1 MQLSYFKY
9 VLIFLV
15 FNKIIS
21 FEKNYDNCIFGKFI
35 LSLNDSFYNSYN
47 ISIHPILNYSYL
59 LKFNYSIEK
68 INSNITFTKVNNM
81 HINLKVNNN
90 YFNIYIL
97 DNEDSIINLILKKS
111 IDSMLS
117 FNYLIFTSND
127 ISKTIGESLSYQIFY
142 INNND
147 YFSIINFIQKYY
159 RDNNSNISINLFY
172 DNICSLIP
180 SKFINYSK
188 KIPLYT
194 IILLIAINKIF
205 FNKNRYYNLC
215 FNSSI
220 LRIIFSMAFIL
231 ITNEKIKYNKNKFK
245 YISGLSI
252 DSYIDSINNLI
263 DDIFLSFLLTSILFI
278 INNEINIIKFF
289 SISDTKVKIY
299 FCVFLFLSL
308 INIPD
313 YLFNQTNEISFI
325 DIIFLKIKKI
335 IYELLEIFLFIYFIN
350 KQINIISKAIFFYSV
365 YHIENNLKFLIIKKL
380 FFKNV
385 RFAFLILIFFNIF
398 LHEITF
404 RKYKNNLYYWDI
416 VSKCL
421 TENIN
426 SSIIFVFWFLL
437 NISEENNPLLLLLS
451 KKRNTEIKI
460 SNIYKFELKNEIT
473 RNNYYENKPDLNI
486 SIYKKYPLIILN
498 PFIDKI
504 NNSNI
509 ENISIGI
516 IE

>member
-1 MQLSYFKY
+1 
-9 VLIFLV
+9 
-15 FNKIIS
+15 
-21 FEKNYDNCIFGKFI
+21 
-35 LSLNDSFYNSYN
+35 
-47 ISIHPILNYSYL
+47 
-59 LKFNYSIEK
+59 
-68 INSNITFTKVNNM
+68 
-81 HINLKVNNN
+81 
-90 YFNIYIL
+90 
-97 DNEDSIINLILKKS
+97 
-111 IDSMLS
+111 
-117 FNYLIFTSND
+117 
-127 ISKTIGESLSYQIFY
+127 
-142 INNND
+142 
-147 YFSIINFIQKYY
+147 
-159 RDNNSNISINLFY
+159 
-172 DNICSLIP
+172 
-180 SKFINYSK
+180 
-188 KIPLYT
+188 
-194 IILLIAINKIF
+194 
-205 FNKNRYYNLC
+205 
-215 FNSSI
+215 
-220 LRIIFSMAFIL
+220 MAYIL

-278 INNEINIIKFF
+278 INNETNIIKFF
-289 SISDTKVKIY
+289 SVSDTKVKIY

-335 IYELLEIFLFIYFIN
+335 IYELLKIFLFIYFIN

-380 FFKNV
+380 FFKNI

-426 SSIIFVFWFLL
+426 SSIIFAFWFLL

>member
-21 FEKNYDNCIFGKFI
+21 FEKNNDNCFSGKFI
-35 LSLNDSFYNSYN
+35 LNLNDSFYNSYN

-59 LKFNYSIEK
+59 LKFNYSIGN
-68 INSNITFTKVNNM
+68 INSNIAFTKVNNM

-90 YFNIYIL
+90 YFNIYFL

-117 FNYLIFTSND
+117 FNYLIFTSNN
-127 ISKTIGESLSYQIFY
+127 ISNTIGESLSYQIFY

-147 YFSIINFIQKYY
+147 YFSIINFIKKYY

-172 DNICSLIP
+172 DNTCNLIP

-220 LRIIFSMAFIL
+220 IRIIFSVAFIL

-289 SISDTKVKIY
+289 SVSDTKVKIY

-335 IYELLEIFLFIYFIN
+335 IYELLKIFLFIYFIN

-365 YHIENNLKFLIIKKL
+365 YHIENNLKFL
-380 FFKNV
+380 
-385 RFAFLILIFFNIF
+385 
-398 LHEITF
+398 
-404 RKYKNNLYYWDI
+404 KYKNNLYYWDI

-426 SSIIFVFWFLL
+426 SSIIFAFWFLL

-509 ENISIGI
+509 ENLSIGI

>member
-21 FEKNYDNCIFGKFI
+21 FEKNNDNCFSGKFI
-35 LSLNDSFYNSYN
+35 LNLNDSFYNSYN

-59 LKFNYSIEK
+59 LKFNYSIEN
-68 INSNITFTKVNNM
+68 INSNITFTKVNIM

-90 YFNIYIL
+90 YFNIYFL

-117 FNYLIFTSND
+117 FNYLIFTSNN

-147 YFSIINFIQKYY
+147 YFSIINFIKKYY

-172 DNICSLIP
+172 DNTCSLIP

-278 INNEINIIKFF
+278 INNETNIIKFF
-289 SISDTKVKIY
+289 SVSDTKVKIY

-335 IYELLEIFLFIYFIN
+335 IY
-350 KQINIISKAIFFYSV
+350 
-365 YHIENNLKFLIIKKL
+365 
-380 FFKNV
+380 
-385 RFAFLILIFFNIF
+385 
-398 LHEITF
+398 
-404 RKYKNNLYYWDI
+404 
-416 VSKCL
+416 
-421 TENIN
+421 
-426 SSIIFVFWFLL
+426 
-437 NISEENNPLLLLLS
+437 
-451 KKRNTEIKI
+451 
-460 SNIYKFELKNEIT
+460 
-473 RNNYYENKPDLNI
+473 
-486 SIYKKYPLIILN
+486 
-498 PFIDKI
+498 
-504 NNSNI
+504 
-509 ENISIGI
+509 
-516 IE
+516 